1 MPYNLLLLP
10 LLGGFLFFHL
20 THYFRFGAQRLDGYR
35 LLLQTAIAGTCLAV
49 IARLLDFFFERL
61 LGLNVFDRIW
71 EVFSPF
77 PFSGTS
83 ALSLVLGPSLAVIW
97 NFFLGKEEAKEIEIR
112 KHGNAFTQLLLR
124 AQKGKQLLSVTLD
137 NRKWYVGWVTESP
150 NLDPQELYFRLLPYR
165 SGYRD
170 KDNLN
175 TVYTTFYDGAL
186 KESSFDQEELIVT
199 LPLKD
204 VKTANL
210 FDEDLYNDYFA
221 DPLEG
226 NEDPTPSHH
235 HREPES

>member
-35 LLLQTAIAGTCLAV
+35 LLLQTAVAGTCLTALARFINILFELAFGANAV
-49 IARLLDFFFERL
+49 DRAWAFFAPY
-61 LGLNVFDRIW
+61 
-71 EVFSPF
+71 S
-77 PFSGTS
+77 FSGTS
-83 ALSLVLGPSLAVIW
+83 VLSLLLGPLAALCW
-97 NFFLGKEEAKEIEIR
+97 NLFVDKEEAKDIEIR

-124 AQKGKQLLSVTLD
+124 AQKEDLLLSITLD
-137 NRKWYVGWVTESP
+137 NRKWYVGWVVESP

-170 KDNLN
+170 VDSLN

-186 KESSFDQEELIVT
+186 GESAFAQSDLVIT

-210 FDEDLYNDYFA
+210 FNEDLYNDYFSELPA
-221 DPLEG
+221 PPS
-226 NEDPTPSHH
+226 EDPKSA
-235 HREPES
+235 HRHRT

>member
-35 LLLQTAIAGTCLAV
+35 LLLQTAIAGTCLATL
-49 IARLLDFFFERL
+49 ARLINIVFELVLGPGVLDSAWA
-61 LGLNVFDRIW
+61 I
-71 EVFSPF
+71 FSPF

-83 ALSLVLGPSLAVIW
+83 ALALLLGPALAFVW
-97 NFFLGKEEAKEIEIR
+97 NLFVGKEEAKEIEIG

-124 AQKGKQLLSVTLD
+124 AQKEKQLLSVSLD
-137 NRKWYVGWVTESP
+137 NNKWYVGWVTESP

-170 KDNLN
+170 RDNLT

-186 KESSFDQEELIVT
+186 NETTLDKQDLVIT

-210 FDEDLYNDYFA
+210 FSEDLYNDYFSEPA
-221 DPLEG
+221 EAND
-226 NEDPTPSHH
+226 DSKPSHH
-235 HREPES
+235 HHAT